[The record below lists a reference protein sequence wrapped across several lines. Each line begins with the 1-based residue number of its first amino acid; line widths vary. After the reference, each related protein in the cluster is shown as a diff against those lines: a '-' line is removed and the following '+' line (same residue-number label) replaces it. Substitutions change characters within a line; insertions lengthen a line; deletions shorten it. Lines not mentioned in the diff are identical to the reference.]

1 MLGRFVFR
9 YAPMRHSQVF
19 PPQVVKLSAVKNY
32 TISFF
37 ADFTTVYAKTALL
50 QRNAVYAVILGRKI
64 KKVPSALLQMALG
77 NTVNYARLRRGTD
90 TVWVDYII
98 LPYIRQPL

>member
-9 YAPMRHSQVF
+9 YAPMRHSQVL

-37 ADFTTVYAKTALL
+37 ADF
-50 QRNAVYAVILGRKI
+50 N
-64 KKVPSALLQMALG
+64 
-77 NTVNYARLRRGTD
+77 
-90 TVWVDYII
+90 
-98 LPYIRQPL
+98 